1 MGEFK
6 RKERGG
12 YAKGTKQNFSLRPLR
27 YTLRPLRLEPKPLRR
42 PGCTENEETD
52 LNVMVTTDQLYHKFQ
67 ECTGVSTDTRRI
79 TPDCLFVALKGDN
92 FNGNQFA
99 EQALAS
105 GARYA
110 LVDDPDVAARDADRC
125 LLVSDGLMALQD
137 LARHHRQTFNFPVI
151 GLTGSN
157 GKTTTKELIAAVL
170 SKNYRTYATVGNLNN
185 HIGVP
190 LTVLA
195 FNDQYEMAVVE
206 MGANHQKEIE
216 LLCSIAQ
223 PTHGLIT
230 NVGKAHLEGFGG
242 IEGVRKGKGELYDYL
257 AQHGRTVFINS
268 RDKTLM
274 AMFRERL
281 KNLRSETVFAEVI
294 FYPAVEA
301 AADEPAS
308 AELIS
313 KPIVLLQE
321 SPVVIYRD
329 STGQEIMTHLPGRY
343 NFENMMA
350 ALAIGDYFGVSPKD
364 ANRAVADYN
373 PTNNRSQVIT
383 KGTNTVLLDAYNA
396 NPSSM
401 AAAIRQ
407 FAATPAKHK
416 AVILGDMYELGNESE
431 AEHAALGKLI
441 AESKFDLVILAGKD
455 MHYALSYL
463 PKAYYFPDKFSLHNW
478 IMDNPMTDTHFLI
491 KGSRGMS
498 LESVVPFM

>member
-1 MGEFK
+1 LLTLCFNINDET
-6 RKERGG
+6 R
-12 YAKGTKQNFSLRPLR
+12 QNLMIS
-27 YTLRPLRLEPKPLRR
+27 
-42 PGCTENEETD
+42 TEH
-52 LNVMVTTDQLYHKFQ
+52 LYDKFL

-79 TPDCLFVALKGDN
+79 TPDCLFVALKGAS

-110 LVDDPDVAARDADRC
+110 LVDDPIVANQHPDRC
-125 LLVSDGLMALQD
+125 LLVSDALTALQD
-137 LARHHRQTFNFPVI
+137 LARHHRQTFTFPVI
-151 GLTGSN
+151 ALTGSN

-170 SKNYRTYATVGNLNN
+170 SKNFQTYATVGNLNN

-190 LTVLA
+190 LTLLA
-195 FNDQYEMAVVE
+195 INEQYDMAVVE
-206 MGANHQKEIE
+206 MGANHQQEIA

-257 AQHGRTVFINS
+257 ASNGRTVFINS
-268 RDKTLM
+268 RDTVLT
-274 AMFRERL
+274 AMYRERL
-281 KNLRSETVFAEVI
+281 KTIRSETTFAEAI
-294 FYPAVEA
+294 FYPAE
-301 AADEPAS
+301 DPTGS
-308 AELIS
+308 PIELF
-313 KPIVLLQE
+313 QE
-321 SPVVIYRD
+321 SPVVMYRD
-329 STGQEIMTHLPGRY
+329 AAGREITTHLPGRY
-343 NFENMMA
+343 NFENMLA
-350 ALAIGDYFGVSPKD
+350 ALAIGEYFGVSPEA
-364 ANRAVADYN
+364 ANQAIADYN

-407 FAATPAKHK
+407 FAAMPAKRR
-416 AVILGDMYELGNESE
+416 AVILGDMYELGTESE
-431 AEHAALGKLI
+431 TEHRVLGKLI
-441 AESKFDLVILAGKD
+441 ADSKFDLVILAGKD
-455 MHYALSYL
+455 MHYALGYL

-478 IMDNPMTDTHFLI
+478 IMDNPMTDTHVLV

-498 LESVVPFM
+498 LESVVPFI

>member
-1 MGEFK
+1 M
-6 RKERGG
+6 
-12 YAKGTKQNFSLRPLR
+12 LI
-27 YTLRPLRLEPKPLRR
+27 
-42 PGCTENEETD
+42 
-52 LNVMVTTDQLYHKFQ
+52 TTDQLYHKFQ
-67 ECTGVSTDTRRI
+67 ECTGISTDTRRI
-79 TPDCLFVALKGDN
+79 TPDCLFVALKGAN
-92 FNGNQFA
+92 FDGNQFA
-99 EQALAS
+99 EQALAE

-110 LVDDPDVAARDADRC
+110 LVDDVTVADRNPQC
-125 LLVSDGLMALQD
+125 LLVSDGLTALQD
-137 LARHHRQTFNFPVI
+137 LARHHRQTLTIPVI

-170 SKNYRTYATVGNLNN
+170 SKKYLTYATVGNLNN

-190 LTVLA
+190 LTILSL
-195 FNDQYEMAVVE
+195 NEQHELAVVE

-274 AMFRERL
+274 AMYRERL
-281 KNLRSETVFAEVI
+281 KTLRSDTVFAEAI

-301 AADEPAS
+301 AAVEAAAVES
-308 AELIS
+308 SET
-313 KPIVLLQE
+313 PIELLQE

-329 STGQEIMTHLPGRY
+329 SAGQAITTHLPGRY
-343 NFENMMA
+343 NFENMTG
-350 ALAIGDYFGVSPKD
+350 ALAIGDYFGVSPD
-364 ANRAVADYN
+364 EANHAIADYN
-373 PTNNRSQVIT
+373 PTNNRSQVIP

-407 FAATPAKHK
+407 FAATPAKRK
-416 AVILGDMYELGNESE
+416 AVILGDMYELGTESE
-431 AEHAALGKLI
+431 AEHTALGKLI
-441 AESKFDLVILAGKD
+441 AEGKFDLVILAGKD
-455 MHYALSYL
+455 MQYALPFL

-478 IMDNPMTDTHFLI
+478 LMDNPMTDTHVLV

-498 LESVVPFM
+498 LESVVPFI

>member
-1 MGEFK
+1 MSTGLL
-6 RKERGG
+6 
-12 YAKGTKQNFSLRPLR
+12 S
-27 YTLRPLRLEPKPLRR
+27 
-42 PGCTENEETD
+42 
-52 LNVMVTTDQLYHKFQ
+52 TDQLYPKFL

-79 TPDCLFVALKGDN
+79 TPDCLFVALKGPSFD
-92 FNGNQFA
+92 GNQFA
-99 EQALAS
+99 ERALAA

-110 LVDDPDVAARDADRC
+110 VVDDPVVAAQDVNRYW
-125 LLVSDGLMALQD
+125 LVSDGLTALQD
-137 LARHHRQTFNFPVI
+137 LARHHRQTLSIPVI

-157 GKTTTKELIAAVL
+157 GKTTTKELIAGVL
-170 SKNYRTYATVGNLNN
+170 SKKYRTYATIGNLNN

-195 FNDQYEMAVVE
+195 LNEQYEIAVVE
-206 MGANHQKEIE
+206 MGANHQKEIA

-242 IEGVRKGKGELYDYL
+242 LKGVRKGKGELYDYL
-257 AQHGRTVFINS
+257 IEQGKTVFINS

-274 AMFRERL
+274 AMYRERL
-281 KNLRSETVFAEVI
+281 KNARPETVFAESI
-294 FYPAVEA
+294 FYPAVDSAAVDA
-301 AADEPAS
+301 AAVDATNVHSPAEPIA
-308 AELIS
+308 LI
-313 KPIVLLQE
+313 QE
-321 SPVVIYRD
+321 SPVVVFRD
-329 STGQEIMTHLPGRY
+329 AAGREITTHLPGQY
-343 NFENMMA
+343 NFENMLA
-350 ALAIGDYFGVSPKD
+350 ALAIGDYFGVS
-364 ANRAVADYN
+364 AQEASHAVADYN

-407 FAATPAKHK
+407 FAATPAKRK

-441 AESKFDLVILAGKD
+441 ADSKFDLVILAGKD
-455 MHYALSYL
+455 MHYALGYL

-478 IMDNPMTDTHFLI
+478 VMDNPMTDTHVLV

-498 LESVVPFM
+498 LESVVPFI